1 MFKDKTV
8 YELKTIC
15 MMYDVEYPTGAKK
28 ADILKAIESSGIT
41 IDQYENDLESQ
52 VSSTDAVEEV
62 KEEVV
67 VIEKESVKTTKQ
79 DFTLLKMIHPRGAL
93 NVGNGVI
100 FTIDQPYKSMP
111 KEKANDILARAKD
124 EVREATPE
132 EVAGF
137 YGVKL

>member
-1 MFKDKTV
+1 VFKDKTV

-28 ADILKAIESSGIT
+28 ADILKAIEGSGIT
-41 IDQYENDLESQ
+41 IDQYENDLELQ
-52 VSSTDAVEEV
+52 VSSTDAVEEI
-62 KEEVV
+62 KEVV
-67 VIEKESVKTTKQ
+67 VVEKESPKTTKQ

-111 KEKANDILARAKD
+111 KEKANDILVRAKD

>member
-1 MFKDKTV
+1 VFKDKTV

-15 MMYDVEYPTGAKK
+15 MMYDIEYPSGAKK
-28 ADILKAIESSGIT
+28 ADILKAIDSSGIT
-41 IDQYENDLESQ
+41 IDQYELDLDSQ
-52 VSSTDAVEEV
+52 VSATDAVEEIKEV
-62 KEEVV
+62 IVVEKEE
-67 VIEKESVKTTKQ
+67 VKTTKQ
-79 DFTLLKMIHPRGAL
+79 DFILLKMIHPRGAL

-100 FTIDQPYKSMP
+100 FTIDQPFKSMP
-111 KEKANDILARAKD
+111 TAKANDILARAKE

>member
-15 MMYDVEYPTGAKK
+15 MMYNIEYPSGAKK
-28 ADILKAIESSGIT
+28 AEILKAIQASGTT
-41 IDQYENDLESQ
+41 IEKYEKDLETQ
-52 VSSTDAVEEV
+52 VSSTDAVEEI
-62 KEEVV
+62 KEVI
-67 VIEKESVKTTKQ
+67 VIEKEKVKTTKQ
-79 DFTLLKMIHPRGAL
+79 DFMLLKMVHPRGAL
-93 NVGNGVI
+93 NVGNGVV
-100 FTIDQPYKSMP
+100 FTIDQPFKSISR
-111 KEKANDILARAKD
+111 EKANDILARAKD

>member
-28 ADILKAIESSGIT
+28 ADILKAIEGSGIT
-41 IDQYENDLESQ
+41 IDQYESDLESQ
-52 VSSTDAVEEV
+52 VSSTDAVEEI
-62 KEEVV
+62 KEVV
-67 VIEKESVKTTKQ
+67 VVEKETVKTTKQ

-100 FTIDQPYKSMP
+100 FTIDQPYKSIP
-111 KEKANDILARAKD
+111 KEKATDILARAKD

>member
-1 MFKDKTV
+1 
-8 YELKTIC
+8 
-15 MMYDVEYPTGAKK
+15 MYDIEYPTGAKK
-28 ADILKAIESSGIT
+28 ADILKAIEGSGIT

-52 VSSTDAVEEV
+52 VLATDAVEEI
-62 KEEVV
+62 KEVV
-67 VIEKESVKTTKQ
+67 VVEKESVKTTKQ

-100 FTIDQPYKSMP
+100 FTIDQPYKSIS

>member
-15 MMYDVEYPTGAKK
+15 MMYDIEYPSGAKK
-28 ADILKAIESSGIT
+28 ADILKAIDSSGIT
-41 IDQYENDLESQ
+41 IDQYELDLDSQ
-52 VSSTDAVEEV
+52 VSATDAVEEIKEV
-62 KEEVV
+62 IVVEKEE
-67 VIEKESVKTTKQ
+67 VKTTKQ

-100 FTIDQPYKSMP
+100 FTIDQPFKSMP
-111 KEKANDILARAKD
+111 TAKANDILARAKE

>member
-15 MMYDVEYPTGAKK
+15 MMYDIEYPSGAKK
-28 ADILKAIESSGIT
+28 ADILKAIDSSGIT
-41 IDQYENDLESQ
+41 IDQYELDLDSQ
-52 VSSTDAVEEV
+52 VSATDAVEEI
-62 KEEVV
+62 KEVV
-67 VIEKESVKTTKQ
+67 VVEKEEVKTTKQ
-79 DFTLLKMIHPRGAL
+79 DFILLKMIHPRGAL

-100 FTIDQPYKSMP
+100 FTIDQPFKSMP
-111 KEKANDILARAKD
+111 TAKANDILARAKE

>member
-1 MFKDKTV
+1 
-8 YELKTIC
+8 
-15 MMYDVEYPTGAKK
+15 MYDVEYPTGAKK
-28 ADILKAIESSGIT
+28 ADILKAIEGSGIT
-41 IDQYENDLESQ
+41 IDQYESDLESQ
-52 VSSTDAVEEV
+52 VSSTDAVEEI
-62 KEEVV
+62 KEVV
-67 VIEKESVKTTKQ
+67 VVEKETVKTTKQ

-100 FTIDQPYKSMP
+100 FTIDQPYKSIP
-111 KEKANDILARAKD
+111 KEKATDILARAKD

>member
-1 MFKDKTV
+1 VFKDKTV

-15 MMYDVEYPTGAKK
+15 MMYDIEYPSGAKK
-28 ADILKAIESSGIT
+28 ADILKAIDNSGIT
-41 IDQYENDLESQ
+41 IDQYELDLDSQ
-52 VSSTDAVEEV
+52 VSATDAVEEIKEV
-62 KEEVV
+62 IVVEKEE
-67 VIEKESVKTTKQ
+67 VKTTKQ

-100 FTIDQPYKSMP
+100 FTIDQPFKSMP
-111 KEKANDILARAKD
+111 TAKANDILARAKE

>member
-15 MMYDVEYPTGAKK
+15 MMYDIEYPSGAKK
-28 ADILKAIESSGIT
+28 ADILKAIDSSGIT
-41 IDQYENDLESQ
+41 IDQYELDLDSQ
-52 VSSTDAVEEV
+52 VSANDAVEEI
-62 KEEVV
+62 KEVV
-67 VIEKESVKTTKQ
+67 VVEREEVKTTKQ
-79 DFTLLKMIHPRGAL
+79 DFILLKMIHPRGAL

-100 FTIDQPYKSMP
+100 FTIDQPFKSMP
-111 KEKANDILARAKD
+111 TAKANDILARAKE

>member
-1 MFKDKTV
+1 VFKDKTV

-15 MMYDVEYPTGAKK
+15 MMYDIEYPSGAKK
-28 ADILKAIESSGIT
+28 ADILKAIDSSGIT
-41 IDQYENDLESQ
+41 IDQYELDLDSQ
-52 VSSTDAVEEV
+52 VSANDAVEEI
-62 KEEVV
+62 KEVV
-67 VIEKESVKTTKQ
+67 VVEREEVKTTKQ
-79 DFTLLKMIHPRGAL
+79 DFILLKMIHPRGAL

-100 FTIDQPYKSMP
+100 FTIDQPFKSMP
-111 KEKANDILARAKD
+111 TAKANDILARAKE

>member
-1 MFKDKTV
+1 
-8 YELKTIC
+8 
-15 MMYDVEYPTGAKK
+15 MYDVEYPTGAKK
-28 ADILKAIESSGIT
+28 ADILKAIEGSGIT

-52 VSSTDAVEEV
+52 VSSTDAIEEI
-62 KEEVV
+62 KEVV
-67 VIEKESVKTTKQ
+67 VVEKETVKTTKQ

-111 KEKANDILARAKD
+111 KEKASDILARAKD

>member
-1 MFKDKTV
+1 VFKDKTV

-15 MMYDVEYPTGAKK
+15 MMYDIEYPSGAKK
-28 ADILKAIESSGIT
+28 ADILKAIDSSGIT
-41 IDQYENDLESQ
+41 IDKYELYLDSQ
-52 VSSTDAVEEV
+52 VSVTDAVEEIKEV
-62 KEEVV
+62 IVVEKEE
-67 VIEKESVKTTKQ
+67 VKTTKQ

-100 FTIDQPYKSMP
+100 FTIDQPFKSMP
-111 KEKANDILARAKD
+111 TAKANDILARAKE

>member
-15 MMYDVEYPTGAKK
+15 MMYDIEYPSGAKK
-28 ADILKAIESSGIT
+28 ADILKAIDNSGIT
-41 IDQYENDLESQ
+41 IDQYELDLDSQ
-52 VSSTDAVEEV
+52 VSATDAVEEIKEV
-62 KEEVV
+62 IVVEKEE
-67 VIEKESVKTTKQ
+67 VKTTKQ
-79 DFTLLKMIHPRGAL
+79 DFILLKMIHPRGAL

-100 FTIDQPYKSMP
+100 FTIDQPFKSMP
-111 KEKANDILARAKD
+111 TAKANDILARAKE

>member
-1 MFKDKTV
+1 VFKDKTV

-15 MMYDVEYPTGAKK
+15 MMYDIEYPSGAKK
-28 ADILKAIESSGIT
+28 ADILKAIDSSGIT
-41 IDQYENDLESQ
+41 IDQYELDLDSQ
-52 VSSTDAVEEV
+52 VSATDAVEEIKEV
-62 KEEVV
+62 IVVEKEE
-67 VIEKESVKTTKQ
+67 VKTTKQ

-100 FTIDQPYKSMP
+100 FTIDQPFKSMP
-111 KEKANDILARAKD
+111 TAKANDILARAKE

>member
-15 MMYDVEYPTGAKK
+15 MMYDIEYPSGAKK
-28 ADILKAIESSGIT
+28 ADILKAIDSSGIT
-41 IDQYENDLESQ
+41 IDQYELDLDSQ
-52 VSSTDAVEEV
+52 VSANDAVQEI
-62 KEEVV
+62 KEVV
-67 VIEKESVKTTKQ
+67 VVEKEEVKTTKQ
-79 DFTLLKMIHPRGAL
+79 DFVLLKMIHPRGAL

-100 FTIDQPYKSMP
+100 FTIDQPFKSMP
-111 KEKANDILARAKD
+111 TAKANDILARAKE

>member
-1 MFKDKTV
+1 VFKDKTV

-15 MMYDVEYPTGAKK
+15 MMYDIEYPSGAKK
-28 ADILKAIESSGIT
+28 ADIIKAIDSSGIT
-41 IDQYENDLESQ
+41 IDQYELDLDSQ
-52 VSSTDAVEEV
+52 VLVTDAVEEIKEV
-62 KEEVV
+62 IVVEKEE
-67 VIEKESVKTTKQ
+67 VKTTKQ

-100 FTIDQPYKSMP
+100 FTIDQPFKSMP
-111 KEKANDILARAKD
+111 TAKANDILARAKE

>member
-15 MMYDVEYPTGAKK
+15 MMYDIEYPSGAKK
-28 ADILKAIESSGIT
+28 ADILKAIDSSGIT
-41 IDQYENDLESQ
+41 IDQYELDLDSQ
-52 VSSTDAVEEV
+52 VSATDAVEEI
-62 KEEVV
+62 KEVV
-67 VIEKESVKTTKQ
+67 VVEKEEVKTTKQ
-79 DFTLLKMIHPRGAL
+79 DFILLKMIHPRGAL
-93 NVGNGVI
+93 NVGNGII
-100 FTIDQPYKSMP
+100 FTIDQPFKSMP
-111 KEKANDILARAKD
+111 TAKANDILARAKE

>member
-1 MFKDKTV
+1 VFKDKTV

-15 MMYDVEYPTGAKK
+15 MMYDIEYPSGAKK
-28 ADILKAIESSGIT
+28 ADILKAIDNSGIT
-41 IDQYENDLESQ
+41 IDQYELDLDSQ
-52 VSSTDAVEEV
+52 VSATDAVEEIKEV
-62 KEEVV
+62 IVVEKEE
-67 VIEKESVKTTKQ
+67 VKTTKQ
-79 DFTLLKMIHPRGAL
+79 DFILLKMIHPRGAL

-100 FTIDQPYKSMP
+100 FTIDQPFKSMP
-111 KEKANDILARAKD
+111 TAKANDILARAKE

>member
-15 MMYDVEYPTGAKK
+15 MMYDIEYPSGAKK
-28 ADILKAIESSGIT
+28 ADILKAIDSSGIT
-41 IDQYENDLESQ
+41 IDQYELDLDSQ
-52 VSSTDAVEEV
+52 VSATDAVEEIKEV
-62 KEEVV
+62 IVVEKEE
-67 VIEKESVKTTKQ
+67 VKTTKQ
-79 DFTLLKMIHPRGAL
+79 DFILLKMIHPRGAL

-100 FTIDQPYKSMP
+100 FTIDQPFKSMP
-111 KEKANDILARAKD
+111 TAKANDILARAKE

>member
-15 MMYDVEYPTGAKK
+15 MMYNIEYPSGAKK
-28 ADILKAIESSGIT
+28 AGILKAIEESGIT
-41 IDQYENDLESQ
+41 IEKYEKDLETQ
-52 VSSTDAVEEV
+52 VSSTDAIEEI
-62 KEEVV
+62 KEVV
-67 VIEKESVKTTKQ
+67 VVEKETVKTTKQ

-93 NVGNGVI
+93 NVGNGVV
-100 FTIDQPYKSMP
+100 FTIDQPFKSMP

>member
-1 MFKDKTV
+1 VFKDKTV

-28 ADILKAIESSGIT
+28 ADILKAIEGSGIT
-41 IDQYENDLESQ
+41 IDQYESDLESQ
-52 VSSTDAVEEV
+52 VSSTDAVEEI
-62 KEEVV
+62 KEVV
-67 VIEKESVKTTKQ
+67 VVEKETVKTTKQ

-100 FTIDQPYKSMP
+100 FTIDQPYKSIP
-111 KEKANDILARAKD
+111 KEKATDILARAKD

>member
-1 MFKDKTV
+1 
-8 YELKTIC
+8 
-15 MMYDVEYPTGAKK
+15 MYDIEYPSGAKK
-28 ADILKAIESSGIT
+28 ADILKAIDSSGIT
-41 IDQYENDLESQ
+41 IDQYELDLDSQ
-52 VSSTDAVEEV
+52 VSVTDAVEEIKEV
-62 KEEVV
+62 IVVEKEE
-67 VIEKESVKTTKQ
+67 VKTTKQ

-100 FTIDQPYKSMP
+100 FTIDQPFKSMP
-111 KEKANDILARAKD
+111 TAKANDILARAKE

>member
-1 MFKDKTV
+1 
-8 YELKTIC
+8 
-15 MMYDVEYPTGAKK
+15 MYDIEYPSGAKK
-28 ADILKAIESSGIT
+28 ADILKAIDSSGIT
-41 IDQYENDLESQ
+41 IDQYELDLDSQ
-52 VSSTDAVEEV
+52 VSATDAVEEIKEV
-62 KEEVV
+62 IVVEKEE
-67 VIEKESVKTTKQ
+67 VKTTKQ

-100 FTIDQPYKSMP
+100 FTIDQPFKSMP
-111 KEKANDILARAKD
+111 TAKANDILARAKE

>member
-1 MFKDKTV
+1 
-8 YELKTIC
+8 
-15 MMYDVEYPTGAKK
+15 MYDIEYPSGAKK
-28 ADILKAIESSGIT
+28 ADIIKAIDSSGIT
-41 IDQYENDLESQ
+41 IDQYELDLDSQ
-52 VSSTDAVEEV
+52 VLVTDAVEEIKEV
-62 KEEVV
+62 IVVEKEE
-67 VIEKESVKTTKQ
+67 VKTTKQ

-100 FTIDQPYKSMP
+100 FTIDQPFKSMP
-111 KEKANDILARAKD
+111 TAKANDILARAKE

>member
-15 MMYDVEYPTGAKK
+15 MMYDIEYPSGAKK
-28 ADILKAIESSGIT
+28 ADILKAIDSSGIT
-41 IDQYENDLESQ
+41 IDQYELDLDSQ
-52 VSSTDAVEEV
+52 VSVTDAVEEIKEV
-62 KEEVV
+62 IVVEKEE
-67 VIEKESVKTTKQ
+67 VKTTKQ

-100 FTIDQPYKSMP
+100 FTIDQPFKSMP
-111 KEKANDILARAKD
+111 TAKANDILARAKE

>member
-15 MMYDVEYPTGAKK
+15 MMYDIEYPSGAKK
-28 ADILKAIESSGIT
+28 ADILKAIEGSGIT
-41 IDQYENDLESQ
+41 VEKYEEDLESQ
-52 VSSTDAVEEV
+52 VSSTDAVEEI
-62 KEEVV
+62 KEVV
-67 VIEKESVKTTKQ
+67 VVEKETVKTTKQ

-93 NVGNGVI
+93 NVGNGVV
-100 FTIDQPYKSMP
+100 FTIDQPFKSMP

>member
-1 MFKDKTV
+1 VFKDKTV

-28 ADILKAIESSGIT
+28 ADILKAIDSSGIT
-41 IDQYENDLESQ
+41 IDQYELDLDSQ
-52 VSSTDAVEEV
+52 VSATDAVEEI
-62 KEEVV
+62 KEVV
-67 VIEKESVKTTKQ
+67 VVEKEEVKTTKQ
-79 DFTLLKMIHPRGAL
+79 DFILLKMIHPRGAL

-100 FTIDQPYKSMP
+100 FTIDQPFKSMP
-111 KEKANDILARAKD
+111 TAKANDILARAKE

>member
-15 MMYDVEYPTGAKK
+15 MMYNIEYPSGAKK
-28 ADILKAIESSGIT
+28 ATILKAIEESEIT
-41 IDQYENDLESQ
+41 IEKYEEDLETQ
-52 VSSTDAVEEV
+52 VSSTDAIEEI
-62 KEEVV
+62 KEVV
-67 VIEKESVKTTKQ
+67 VVEKETVKTTKQ
-79 DFTLLKMIHPRGAL
+79 DFMLLKMIHPRGAL
-93 NVGNGVI
+93 NVGNGVV
-100 FTIDQPYKSMP
+100 FTIDQPFKSIS

>member
-1 MFKDKTV
+1 VFKDKTV

-15 MMYDVEYPTGAKK
+15 MMYDIEYPSGAKK
-28 ADILKAIESSGIT
+28 ADILKAIDSSGIT
-41 IDQYENDLESQ
+41 IDQYELDLDSQ
-52 VSSTDAVEEV
+52 VSVTDAVEEIKEV
-62 KEEVV
+62 IVVEKEE
-67 VIEKESVKTTKQ
+67 VKTTKQ

-100 FTIDQPYKSMP
+100 FTIDQPFKSMP
-111 KEKANDILARAKD
+111 TAKANDILARAKE